1 MANNLKER
9 LIEHESYER
18 FPYSCTADKL
28 TIGVGHNLTD
38 RGLPD
43 HIIDQLLN
51 WDIEIAIDDLE
62 DLDQNWASYSRN
74 RQDALIELSFVLGKS
89 RLSEFKNMWAAIK
102 AETPDWE
109 EAAAQ
114 VLDSK
119 FASQVGKRA
128 ETIADLLRNG

>member
-1 MANNLKER
+1 MASRLRER
-9 LIEHESYER
+9 LIEHESYEKY
-18 FPYSCTADKL
+18 PYSCSAEKL

-62 DLDQNWASYSRN
+62 DLDPNWASYSTN
-74 RQDALIELSFVLGKS
+74 RQDALIELSFALGKPN
-89 RLSEFKNMWAAIK
+89 LTLFKKMWAAIK
-102 AETPDWE
+102 QETPDWE

-114 VLDSK
+114 LLDSK
-119 FASQVGKRA
+119 FATQVGKRA
-128 ETIADLLRNG
+128 HTLADLLRSG